1 MKNILS
7 ILLASFIL
15 LSGMHLSVARHI
27 CGGEVADVKISFS
40 EDHASCGM
48 EENENTCSTD
58 GELTSGCCSNDLSV
72 FEVDNYFSS
81 SSLQIK
87 EAGQPALQL
96 FFLPLIQSIFSPIST
111 SQAYTDVSPPDLLIA
126 NGVSLPK
133 ICVFRIWCT
142 GNNFF
147 SPKGMWSPGWKNLIA
162 WYCDI

>member
-40 EDHASCGM
+40 ESHASCGM
-48 EENENTCSTD
+48 EDNDDTCSNE
-58 GELTSGCCSNDLSV
+58 GELASGCCSNDLSV
-72 FEVDNYFSS
+72 FEVDSYFSL

-87 EAGQPALQL
+87 EAGQPVLQL
-96 FFLPLIQSIFSPIST
+96 FFLPLIQSLYSLVPT
-111 SQAYTDVSPPDLLIA
+111 SQAYADVSPPDLRIA

-133 ICVFRIWCT
+133 ICVFRI
-142 GNNFF
+142 
-147 SPKGMWSPGWKNLIA
+147 
-162 WYCDI
+162 